1 MRLEILQV
9 RDCPNVPVLEERIRQ
24 ATADQ
29 ELDDE
34 ITHRVIDDPAT
45 ASAAGMTGSPT
56 LLVDGHD
63 PFAAP
68 GHLPSVSCR
77 LYESENGGMPRGAV
91 GRCAASRTRTRT
103 PWIQP
108 SASTATSARLSLA
121 LLPAPRRSAHL

>member
-29 ELDDE
+29 ELDVE

-77 LYESENGGMPRGAV
+77 LYESENDGMPGAPSVAALRAALGLEPRGYN
-91 GRCAASRTRTRT
+91 R
-103 PWIQP
+103 PHQ
-108 SASTATSARLSLA
+108 
-121 LLPAPRRSAHL
+121 LL